1 MKIAVSAVD
10 KHLDSAPDARFG
22 RCQWFLICSG
32 DDEVRAIENQGA
44 GAGGGAGVAAA
55 QLMID
60 EGVEAVVSGNVGP
73 NAYRVLARAGIKV
86 YKAGNQSCARLV
98 EMCKQGE
105 LPEITAPGPSH
116 VGPGG
121 RRRF

>member
-22 RCQWFLICSG
+22 RCPWFLLCNG
-32 DDEVRAIENQGA
+32 DEVKALENQNA

-60 EGVEAVVSGNVGP
+60 EGVNAVVSGNVGP
-73 NAYRVLARAGIKV
+73 NAYRVLAQAGIKV

-98 EMCKQGE
+98 EMCRQGE

-116 VGPGG
+116 VGGG